1 MSGNDSSPEGEDGT
15 ESPTFERDLLVYTS
29 SPNEPLVT
37 PPPFDYTVSPNCPKP
52 ETPENIFAESF
63 EGLLPQNSDFQTE
76 RNRLT
81 EKVCNVVKKITVSK
95 PSKTKL
101 KLKIN
106 RVTLTASWKWRD
118 SKDDDACGI
127 CRGAFEAC
135 CTNCKMPGDD
145 CPLALGDCK
154 HPFHLHCINKWADS
168 QPKPSCPLCRTEWK
182 SVAAPTNRSPAY
194 PQSPRNNSVS
204 PGPVVINNNSASPVI
219 FAAERSPT
227 YNLHSPRFNPMEHD

>member
-1 MSGNDSSPEGEDGT
+1 MSHSNSPTEDEHVT
-15 ESPTFERDLLVYTS
+15 QSPTFERDLLVYNTS
-29 SPNEPLVT
+29 T
-37 PPPFDYTVSPNCPKP
+37 PPPFNLSISPDCRKT
-52 ETPENIFAESF
+52 ETPENIFAESSD
-63 EGLLPQNSDFQTE
+63 GLSAQTLDFHAEQQ
-76 RNRLT
+76 RLT
-81 EKVCNVVKKITVSK
+81 ENVCNAVNKIIAPK

-101 KLKIN
+101 KLKVN
-106 RVTLTASWKWRD
+106 RITLTASWKWRD

-182 SVAAPTNRSPAY
+182 SVAAPTNRSPI
-194 PQSPRNNSVS
+194 SRNISVS
-204 PGPVVINNNSASPVI
+204 PEPAIANNNSASSPIIFGPEQSPAQSPV
-219 FAAERSPT
+219 
-227 YNLHSPRFNPMEHD
+227 FNPMEQD